1 MKDCL
6 IIIAGSLAVIVFFSG
21 CVTEPPPIVI
31 SEDKYQSIWLKFDPE
46 AKGAGHSHPVTI
58 QPERMVRILDGIL
71 VADRSQILGNIKGK
85 EQDWAQAF
93 TAPQIKNLA
102 PLLSEALRK
111 ASPKDMAT
119 FYFIVMDRERG
130 KLVTSGGLFVRKERL
145 YFIMANYRTAPA
157 SKVYETTYEIETR
170 DEPLLP
176 TARYQFALGFR
187 PQDVWI
193 PNNVLRGL
201 DGYERYLDESKLL
214 IIDLERLFTRSE
226 PASPSKPQ
234 H

>member
-1 MKDCL
+1 MRSRPPKLC
-6 IIIAGSLAVIVFFSG
+6 ASLLFAVFQAG

-31 SEDKYQSIWLKFDPE
+31 SEDRYQSIWLKFDPE
-46 AKGAGHSHPVTI
+46 AKGAGHSHPAAI
-58 QPERMVRILDGIL
+58 SSEQMEKILGGIL
-71 VADRSQILGNIKGK
+71 IADRSQIIGTIKGSDT
-85 EQDWAQAF
+85 DWAPAF
-93 TAPQIKNLA
+93 PPPKAKALA

-119 FYFIVMDRERG
+119 FYLINIDLERG
-130 KLVTSGGLFVRKERL
+130 RMVTSGGLFVRNGCL
-145 YFIMANYRTAPA
+145 YFIMANYRTTPS
-157 SKVYETTYEIETR
+157 SKVYETTYEIDTR

-187 PQDVWI
+187 PKEVWI
-193 PNNVLRGL
+193 PNKELRGR

-214 IIDLERLFTRSE
+214 IIDLERLFAMPE

-234 H
+234 N